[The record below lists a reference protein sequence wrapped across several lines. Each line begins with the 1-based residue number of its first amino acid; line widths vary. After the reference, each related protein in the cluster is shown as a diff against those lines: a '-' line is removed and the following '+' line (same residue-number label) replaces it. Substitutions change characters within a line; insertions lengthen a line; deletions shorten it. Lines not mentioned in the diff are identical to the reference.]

1 MKELGADIL
10 AGRAKSVNAKHYL
23 INNID
28 ELIKYY
34 DNRWSVRNIK

>member
-1 MKELGADIL
+1 MKELGVDIL
-10 AGRAKSVNAKHYL
+10 AEKNKKCKCKAYL

-34 DNRWSVRNIK
+34 ENRWSVRNIK